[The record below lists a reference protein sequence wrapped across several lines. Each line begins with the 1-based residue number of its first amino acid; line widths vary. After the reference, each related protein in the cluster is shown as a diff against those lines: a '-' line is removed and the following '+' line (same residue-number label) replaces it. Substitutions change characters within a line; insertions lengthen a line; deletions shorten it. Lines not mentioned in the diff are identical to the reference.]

1 MINRQQ
7 EGLDTI
13 IGEGGLGLSG
23 GERQRVALARAF
35 LRKGQVLILDEV
47 TAHLDVKTE
56 SIISS
61 AIQRLMENKIVIIIG
76 HRLQTMHWASTLY
89 VLKQERIIQQGSYE
103 ELIALDGYFKDLVTS
118 GLGEFFFN
126 Y

>member
-1 MINRQQ
+1 MRDVVSFGMNVSDKEIIEACKEVQLLDAINRQQ

-61 AIQRLMENKIVIIIG
+61 AINV
-76 HRLQTMHWASTLY
+76 
-89 VLKQERIIQQGSYE
+89 
-103 ELIALDGYFKDLVTS
+103 
-118 GLGEFFFN
+118 
-126 Y
+126 

>member
-1 MINRQQ
+1 MHVKKFSYLDVISRQQ
-7 EGLDTI
+7 DGLDAV

-56 SIISS
+56 AIISS

-76 HRLQTMHWASTLY
+76 HRLQTMHWASTVIRLETWTY
-89 VLKQERIIQQGSYE
+89 YSTRFLCRRFLQ
-103 ELIALDGYFKDLVTS
+103 
-118 GLGEFFFN
+118 
-126 Y
+126 